1 MCVDWHREKGPAA
14 RFVPNPDGDAGNVPN
29 CVGTCCAMTSRER
42 VLTAM
47 RRGQPDRVPIN
58 VRGVRVWDAEWVA
71 TRDVS
76 YRPLID
82 AVRHYCDIIPV
93 AGVGGADAHFVTA
106 ATAEM
111 TETLVIDAGDWDIH
125 RTIIHTAQG
134 DLTQDYWVSK
144 LGDLPLTKK
153 HFVVTPE
160 DAERALSVP
169 YVMPELDFS
178 GYFELRDDWPDNCV
192 MCMCPQAGEIVHDLL
207 GTETFAY
214 WWVEHRDL
222 LFALRAVFEERALA
236 VLDTMLSADVGP
248 VLATNGVEQVAPP
261 IHSAETYRAFALP
274 PFREICRRI
283 HEAGCL
289 LHVHCHNRVSA
300 LLEDF
305 AEVGIDALH
314 PLEPPP
320 MGDVDLAEAK
330 RRVGDRICLEGN
342 IQIGELYAAPTE
354 HVIALVTEAMRAGKP
369 GGGFILCPSA
379 SPYTPTLSHQTVA
392 NYLAMI
398 ETAVKMREY

>member
-1 MCVDWHREKGPAA
+1 MAA
-14 RFVPNPDGDAGNVPN
+14 LHPGQVLCRVRPNPF
-29 CVGTCCAMTSRER
+29 AMTSRER

-58 VRGVRVWDAEWVA
+58 IRGVRVWDAEWVA
-71 TRDVS
+71 NRDRS
-76 YRPLID
+76 YRPLVN
-82 AVRHYCDIIPV
+82 AVREHCDVIPV
-93 AGVGGADAHFVTA
+93 TGVGGADAHFLTA
-106 ATAEM
+106 ATAEV

-125 RTIIHTAQG
+125 RTIIHTPKG
-134 DLTQDYWVSK
+134 NLSQDYWVSK

-160 DAERALSVP
+160 DAERVLSVP
-169 YVMPELDFS
+169 HMMPALDFPS
-178 GYFELRDDWPDNCV
+178 CFDLRDAWPDNCV
-192 MCMCPQAGEIVHDLL
+192 MCMCPHAGETVHDLL

-236 VLDTMLSADVGP
+236 VLDAMLRAGIGP
-248 VLATNGVEQVAPP
+248 VLACNGVEQVAPP

-274 PFREICRRI
+274 PFREMCHRI

-289 LHVHCHNRVSA
+289 LHVHCHNRVGA

-320 MGDVDLAEAK
+320 MGDAELADAK
-330 RRVGDRICLEGN
+330 RRVAGRICLEGN

-354 HVIALVTEAMRAGKP
+354 RVVALVQETMRAGKP
-369 GGGFILCPSA
+369 GGAFILCPTA

-398 ETAVKMREY
+398 ETAVRMREY